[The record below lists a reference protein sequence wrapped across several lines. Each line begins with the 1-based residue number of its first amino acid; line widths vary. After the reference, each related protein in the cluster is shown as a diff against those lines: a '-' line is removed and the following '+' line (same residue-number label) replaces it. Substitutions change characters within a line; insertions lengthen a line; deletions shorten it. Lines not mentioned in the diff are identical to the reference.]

1 MPQLPELPWIWVPG
15 GDAAHTQLALF
26 RRTLELDEAPASAK
40 IRISAETR
48 YKLYVNGVLAALGP
62 AKGDASEW
70 FVDTVE
76 LAGLLR
82 RGENVLAVEVL
93 HYGTVEAQTNQSLF
107 HTSTPG
113 LYVEDVAT
121 GDALLGDALDGRE
134 QDAPA
139 EIPANALAAIYAP
152 RPACGLDVRA
162 DRRWR
167 CRGDGGFSIVSEN
180 PFFGPLQ
187 ILEDRAGDV
196 TLAGWKLPGFD
207 DSAWQKADPYD
218 IVRLKTGVSPRNL
231 RPRPIPAMRRERC
244 RFAGLY
250 GNRET
255 SVPAAAWEAL
265 LAGRD
270 RVVVPAHA
278 TEFVEIAAGEEMT
291 GFLSLRVAGGA
302 GATVR
307 ILTSECYVEAQEGG
321 LMAETRKGDR
331 TDASGEL
338 AGFTD
343 TYRVAGS
350 GSAEAPEAFEPFWFR
365 TFRFVRLAVETAD
378 EPLALAGFDYEETGY
393 PLEVRTWVETS
404 DPAMAD
410 IWDMSLRTL
419 ERCMQE
425 TYTDCPFYEQ
435 LQYLHDARSQILF
448 TYAVA
453 ADDRLARQAIDQF
466 SRALRPDGTL
476 NASYPCTE
484 PNIIPGFSIY
494 YILMLHDHMM
504 WFGDRAF
511 CMRYLPYVDAILGY
525 FDRNLRADGLVG
537 SLGGVNMGG
546 RYWSFIDWSPAWQ
559 DTSGMP
565 PAGTVGPLTCES
577 LLYVLGLERAA
588 DLAAWVGRADT
599 AREYRERAARVQEAL
614 RARCRDAEGFFVDGP
629 GVGQYSQHAQI
640 LAILTGTVAPEEGA
654 RLLGAA
660 LDDPERFATCS
671 IAFYLYLFRALEV
684 TGLYGR
690 TAGLWDLW
698 RRMLDRHLTTCVEN
712 ETSERSDC
720 HAWGALAL
728 YELPCVVLG
737 VRPVEPGCTAI
748 EVAPHAGGLAHAEG
762 EVATP
767 RGMVKVAWTQ
777 AADGTFDLSC
787 SGPKGVELRVKEA

>member
-93 HYGTVEAQTNQSLF
+93 HYGTAEAQTNQSLF

-167 CRGDGGFSIVSEN
+167 CRVDGGFSIVSEN

-546 RYWSFIDWSPAWQ
+546 RYLVVYRLEP
-559 DTSGMP
+559 GV
-565 PAGTVGPLTCES
+565 AGH
-577 LLYVLGLERAA
+577 ERHAA
-588 DLAAWVGRADT
+588 GGYGGAPHL
-599 AREYRERAARVQEAL
+599 REPAL
-614 RARCRDAEGFFVDGP
+614 RARP
-629 GVGQYSQHAQI
+629 
-640 LAILTGTVAPEEGA
+640 GA
-654 RLLGAA
+654 RGRPGSLGGARRHRA
-660 LDDPERFATCS
+660 RVSRPRRSRAGSPPGAVPRRRGVLCGRARRGAVQPARADPRHPHGNGCARGGSASPGRC
-671 IAFYLYLFRALEV
+671 ARRPRALCH
-684 TGLYGR
+684 L
-690 TAGLWDLW
+690 
-698 RRMLDRHLTTCVEN
+698 LDRVLSLPGPCARGH
-712 ETSERSDC
+712 
-720 HAWGALAL
+720 GALRADRW
-728 YELPCVVLG
+728 PLG
-737 VRPVEPGCTAI
+737 P
-748 EVAPHAGGLAHAEG
+748 VAPHARPAPHNLCGKRDERAE
-762 EVATP
+762 
-767 RGMVKVAWTQ
+767 
-777 AADGTFDLSC
+777 
-787 SGPKGVELRVKEA
+787 